1 MADEGA
7 VNIEGGRKA
16 LPLGSGRLVEIK
28 PFTLSHLVKNMGY
41 YDRNKVLTG
50 EDMSVYIYRGKLK
63 KTDIKVPGSIY
74 KVNNHYVWIEHEPDK
89 KPIYDIRRA
98 KSIEPS
104 AFIEKLRSGV
114 KAKEV
119 PNNLADSMDGEI
131 FAPKIRDSDDVLKR
145 IIKTVLQ
152 NMKLNIKSL
161 RPKFSNDYDLNN
173 LKSQLV
179 KEGAMSSKY
188 FVRWCEILDIQ
199 IETIIRNKPGSHRLE
214 DEVTVFLE

>member
-1 MADEGA
+1 MEKKIT
-7 VNIEGGRKA
+7 IEMGRKA
-16 LPLGSGRLVEIK
+16 IMLGNGKFIEVK
-28 PFTLSHLVKNMGY
+28 PFTMSHLVKHMGY
-41 YDRNKVLTG
+41 YDRNKVATG
-50 EDMSVYIYRGKLK
+50 EDYMVYIYRGKLK
-63 KTDIKVPGSIY
+63 KTDIKIPGSIY
-74 KVNNHYVWIEHEPDK
+74 KVNNHYVWVEHEEDK
-89 KPIYDIRRA
+89 RDIYDIRNA
-98 KSIEPS
+98 KSIDTDDIVAALNSSDVKVKDIP
-104 AFIEKLRSGV
+104 IEIS
-114 KAKEV
+114 
-119 PNNLADSMDGEI
+119 DSIDGEV
-131 FAPKIRDSDDVLKR
+131 FAPKIRDSDDILKR

-199 IETIIRNKPGSHRLE
+199 IETIIRNKPGHHRLD

>member
-1 MADEGA
+1 MAES
-7 VNIEGGRKA
+7 NIIIEAGRKA
-16 LPLGSGRLVEIK
+16 IPLGKGRMIEIK
-28 PFTLSHLVKNMGY
+28 PFTQSHLVKYMGY
-41 YDRNKVLTG
+41 YDRAKVMSG
-50 EDMSVYIYRGKLK
+50 EDTAAYVYRGKLK
-63 KTDIKVPGSIY
+63 KSDIKIPGSIY
-74 KVNNHYVWIEHEPDK
+74 KVNDHFIWTEHEPDK
-89 KPIYDIRRA
+89 RAVYDVRNA
-98 KSIEPS
+98 KSIEPA
-104 AFIEKLRSGV
+104 AFIEALQAGA
-114 KAKEV
+114 KAQEV
-119 PNNLADSMDGEI
+119 PNNLIDTLDGEI

-199 IETIIRNKPGSHRLE
+199 IETIIRNKPGSHRLD

>member
-1 MADEGA
+1 MTELK
-7 VNIEGGRKA
+7 IEAGRKA
-16 LPLGSGRLVEIK
+16 ITLGNGKFIEVK
-28 PFTLSHLVKNMGY
+28 PFTMSHLVKFMGY
-41 YDRNKVLTG
+41 YDRVKVATG
-50 EDMSVYIYRGKLK
+50 EDPCAYVYRGKLK
-63 KTDIKVPGSIY
+63 KTDIKIPGSIY
-74 KVNNHYVWIEHEPDK
+74 KVNDHYVWIPHEEDK
-89 KPIYDIRRA
+89 RELYDVRNA
-98 KSIEPS
+98 KSIEPA
-104 AFIEKLRSGV
+104 AFIKALDKDGV
-114 KAKEV
+114 KVKEV
-119 PNNLADSMDGEI
+119 PNNLIDSMDGEI
-131 FAPKIRDSDDVLKR
+131 FAPKIRDTDDVLKR

-199 IETIIRNKPGSHRLE
+199 IETIIRNKPGSHRLD

>member
-1 MADEGA
+1 MTEIK
-7 VNIEGGRKA
+7 IESGRKA
-16 LPLGSGRLVEIK
+16 IMLGKGRFVEVRPFLPTHLIK
-28 PFTLSHLVKNMGY
+28 YIGY
-41 YDRNKVLTG
+41 YDRAKVASG
-50 EDMSVYIYRGKLK
+50 EDYLVYVYRGKLK

-74 KVNNHYVWIEHEPDK
+74 KQGNTFLWTEHDPDVADM
-89 KPIYDIRRA
+89 YDIRKA
-98 KSIEPS
+98 KSIDPS
-104 AFIEKLRSGV
+104 TIVEALNKEGV
-114 KAKEV
+114 KVKEIPV
-119 PNNLADSMDGEI
+119 EVSDSIDGEI
-131 FAPKIRDSDDVLKR
+131 FAPKIRDSDDILKR

-152 NMKLNIKSL
+152 NMKLNIKTL

-199 IETIIRNKPGSHRLE
+199 IETIIRNRPGSNRLA